1 MAEDKENFRN
11 KLESLAQISD
21 YIEKCDLF
29 TNEEVIVKVT
39 LEKDKYENILKNF
52 REIDWKSEKF
62 YINIGKTSFKF
73 VLKK

>member
-39 LEKDKYENILKNF
+39 LEKDNYENILKNF

>member
-29 TNEEVIVKVT
+29 TNEEVVVKVT